1 MINKLLKTVKL
12 ALPLW
17 IMSELSVAAISA
29 PAAAANS
36 GVSPRTLGSASTAAR
51 AANSSSVRRTVP
63 RLWGPAG
70 LEMEHQVLHT
80 KFFEIPNKFNNYST
94 QLKVSGGL
102 IYGKIN
108 KWR

>member
-1 MINKLLKTVKL
+1 
-12 ALPLW
+12 
-17 IMSELSVAAISA
+17 
-29 PAAAANS
+29 
-36 GVSPRTLGSASTAAR
+36 LGSASTAAR

-70 LEMEHQVLHT
+70 LEMEHQVLHHGAFVT
-80 KFFEIPNKFNNYST
+80 NITHQVFRDPQMNKFNKYST

-102 IYGKIN
+102 IYGNMK